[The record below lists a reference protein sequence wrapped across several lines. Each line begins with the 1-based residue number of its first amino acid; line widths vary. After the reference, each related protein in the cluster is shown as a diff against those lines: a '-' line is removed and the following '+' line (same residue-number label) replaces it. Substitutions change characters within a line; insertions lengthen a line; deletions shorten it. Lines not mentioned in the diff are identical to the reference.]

1 MSKTV
6 SQDSTRARTIEGLL
20 QFAGWLATHPDIE
33 PGFMGYH
40 TMHCVRADTDADGI
54 AEVERMAAAL
64 GVTVNYGDHITA
76 GRQFAGFGFRV
87 CYIPQAALKGRRLV
101 YAEDGPSHEDGVS

>member
-20 QFAGWLATHPDIE
+20 QFAQFLATHPDIE
-33 PGFMGYH
+33 PGFMGYN

-64 GVTVNYGDHITA
+64 GVTVNYGEHITA
-76 GRQFAGFGFRV
+76 EHQFAGFGLRV
-87 CYIPQAALKGRRLV
+87 YYIPQALKGRRLV